1 MPGPASSCPRQD
13 IHQGCRLLYV
23 TDRKHVVNWH
33 GTETCSESV
42 RDHDFRKLKVRK
54 ESSAG
59 GSGDGADGSQR
70 GELDECC
77 NAFPQSLQSSSRR
90 LTPGGRRFRKPGRKL
105 SLHPRTHGAK
115 RKDSASDPH
124 ERFSTGDHP
133 PYGDI

>member
-90 LTPGGRRFRKPGRKL
+90 LTPGGRRIPETAPKP
-105 SLHPRTHGAK
+105 SPHSRTHCA
-115 RKDSASDPH
+115 RPEQSPS
-124 ERFSTGDHP
+124 ERPCESSTDA
-133 PYGDI
+133 